1 MVSLDKIYTFY
12 NKFKYYFLAFKLAFA
27 LFYMAESNSKEAI

>member
-12 NKFKYYFLAFKLAFA
+12 NKFKYYFFALKLAFA
-27 LFYMAESNSKEAI
+27 LFLYGQK